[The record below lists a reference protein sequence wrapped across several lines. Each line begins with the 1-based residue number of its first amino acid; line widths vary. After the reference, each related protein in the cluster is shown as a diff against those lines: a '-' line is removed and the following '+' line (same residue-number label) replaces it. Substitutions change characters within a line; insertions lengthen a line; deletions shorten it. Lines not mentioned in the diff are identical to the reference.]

1 MAMSSNNTQKPLV
14 DASEITAQAVKPQN
28 KQINKKLVLIVL
40 AVVLLLVAVI
50 SGIYYFFVYRENLS
64 QTEDVNASVFLPGE
78 DEIDYYNEKYNFKMI
93 VKRDWNV
100 NEFGS
105 KVEFNVGNDGK
116 IYFEAFEDSEFA
128 NISEIDDRFCQSFE
142 EGFKEGL
149 SGNELA
155 NSFDFKLFEQNELNG
170 CTAEGE
176 ILEGFRQQY
185 NVFYNPELKLVYS
198 IFYTSANPENESLL
212 TDSLSSFRLAD

>member
-1 MAMSSNNTQKPLV
+1 MSSNNTQKPLV